1 MSYWEVWREK
11 SPSPAVLIL
20 TGRTVD
26 FDQEELD
33 NNSSGSQLGLFIQ
46 QVEDFR
52 IQSIVY

>member
-1 MSYWEVWREK
+1 ME
-11 SPSPAVLIL
+11 ALIL
-20 TGRTVD
+20 TGSTVD

-46 QVEDFR
+46 QVDFR